1 MDFADEMTAFTD
13 WLETNPLEPS
23 AQTLLVHLMVIANKS
38 GYPEWFAV
46 TNPLLQ
52 AKVGISENSLT
63 KHRNTLIQKGRIE
76 YKNQGKQQAGKYRLI
91 FFTSNNAVKG
101 EVKHAVK
108 HEVKGE
114 VKGSALLRSFKDLN
128 SSSASSSASPDNPGY
143 ESFYTAH
150 ERVFGFPCNKIQS
163 RDLSVYIDQD
173 GLEEAL
179 VVRAIERAG
188 RASSEKYSFSLIT
201 KILDDYFHGG
211 ANTVA
216 AAIALDEQFSAAQRS
231 VKIGGTI
238 SKVGGGSSRRPSD
251 KNNKLAELKRK
262 REEAERLEASTSH

>member
-76 YKNQGKQQAGKYRLI
+76 YKNQGKQQAGKYRLT

-114 VKGSALLRSFKDLN
+114 VKGSALLRSFKDLDSSS
-128 SSSASSSASPDNPGY
+128 SSSADQP

-150 ERVFGFPCNKIQS
+150 KRVFGFDCNPFQANK
-163 RDLSVYIDQD
+163 LGVYIDQD
-173 GLEEAL
+173 GLEEA
-179 VVRAIERAG
+179 VVIRALERAAL
-188 RASSEKYSFSLIT
+188 ASKGYSFSLIT
-201 KILDDYFHGG
+201 TILDDYFHAG
-211 ANTVA
+211 ANTLDA
-216 AAIALDEQFSAAQRS
+216 ATALDVAFDSRKDNTQSRS
-231 VKIGGTI
+231 TKTVRLRKT
-238 SKVGGGSSRRPSD
+238 SFADMAKEA
-251 KNNKLAELKRK
+251 AEL
-262 REEAERLEASTSH
+262 

>member
-1 MDFADEMTAFTD
+1 MDFAEEMTAFTD

-46 TNPLLQ
+46 TNPMLV

-63 KHRNTLIQKGRIE
+63 KHRNMLIQKGRIE

-91 FFTSNNAVKG
+91 FFTSNNAVKS
-101 EVKHAVK
+101 EVKGSVK
-108 HEVKGE
+108 YAVKGE

-128 SSSASSSASPDNPGY
+128 SSSASSSVTPHAY
-143 ESFYTAH
+143 ESFYSAH

-173 GLEEAL
+173 GLEEAV

-188 RASSEKYSFSLIT
+188 RASSEKYQFGLIT
-201 KILDDYFHGG
+201 KILDDYFHSG
-211 ANTVA
+211 ARTLD
-216 AAIALDEQFSAAQRS
+216 AAIAMDEQFGAEHRS
-231 VKIGGTI
+231 WKIGGRTPNA
-238 SKVGGGSSRRPSD
+238 VGSTSSRPSG

-262 REEAERLEASTSH
+262 REEAERLEASASH

>member
-1 MDFADEMTAFTD
+1 MDFAEEMTAFTD

-76 YKNQGKQQAGKYRLI
+76 YKNQGKQQAGKYRLN

-101 EVKHAVK
+101 EVKAAVK
-108 HEVKGE
+108 YEVKGE
-114 VKGSALLRSFKDLN
+114 VKGSALFKDLKDLN
-128 SSSASSSASPDNPGY
+128 SSSASSSDAPPAN
-143 ESFYTAH
+143 ESFYSAH
-150 ERVFGFPCNKIQS
+150 ERVFGFPCNPLQA
-163 RDLSVYIDQD
+163 RTLSVYIDQD
-173 GLEEAL
+173 GLDEAV

-188 RASSEKYSFSLIT
+188 LASAEKYSFSLIT

-211 ANTVA
+211 ARTVST
-216 AAIALDEQFSAAQRS
+216 AIALDEQFSAAQKS
-231 VKIGGTI
+231 V
-238 SKVGGGSSRRPSD
+238 KVGGRISKTGGSPSGRASD
-251 KNNKLAELKRK
+251 KNNKIAELRRK
-262 REEAERLEASTSH
+262 REEAERLEASASH

>member
-76 YKNQGKQQAGKYRLI
+76 YKNQGKQQAGKYRLT
-91 FFTSNNAVKG
+91 FFTSNNAVKD
-101 EVKHAVK
+101 EVKRAVK

-128 SSSASSSASPDNPGY
+128 SSSSSSADQTEY
-143 ESFYTAH
+143 ESYYMAH
-150 ERVFGFPCNKIQS
+150 KRVFGFECNPIQANK
-163 RDLSVYIDQD
+163 LGVYIDQD
-173 GLEEAL
+173 GLEEA
-179 VVRAIERAG
+179 VVIRAIERAG
-188 RASSEKYSFSLIT
+188 LASKGYRFNLIT
-201 KILDDYFHGG
+201 TILDDYFHAG
-211 ANTVA
+211 AITISA
-216 AAIALDEQFSAAQRS
+216 AVALDAAFDASQQSTTNRAPKS
-231 VKIGGTI
+231 GGNTP
-238 SKVGGGSSRRPSD
+238 KKQGGRVD
-251 KNNKLAELKRK
+251 KLADLR
-262 REEAERLEASTSH
+262 RRAEEEKQIEASASH

>member
-63 KHRNTLIQKGRIE
+63 KHRNTLIQKGRID

-150 ERVFGFPCNKIQS
+150 ERVFGFPCNPIQS
-163 RDLSVYIDQD
+163 RNLNVYIDQD
-173 GLEEAL
+173 GLEEA
-179 VVRAIERAG
+179 VVIRAIERAG
-188 RASSEKYSFSLIT
+188 LASAKYSFSLIT
-201 KILDDYFHGG
+201 TILDDYFHGG
-211 ANTVA
+211 ARTLA
-216 AAIALDEQFSAAQRS
+216 AAIELDKQFSASQKAA
-231 VKIGGTI
+231 
-238 SKVGGGSSRRPSD
+238 SKVPKSGGSTQNKQNGRVDKIADLRRR
-251 KNNKLAELKRK
+251 A
-262 REEAERLEASTSH
+262 EEARKLEESASH

>member
-108 HEVKGE
+108 YAAKGE
-114 VKGSALLRSFKDLN
+114 VKGSALFKDLKDLN
-128 SSSASSSASPDNPGY
+128 SSSASSSDAQPEY
-143 ESFYTAH
+143 ESFYSAH

-173 GLEEAL
+173 GLEED
-179 VVRAIERAG
+179 VVIRAIERAG
-188 RASSEKYSFSLIT
+188 RASAEKYSFSLIT

-211 ANTVA
+211 ARTLD
-216 AAIALDEQFSAAQRS
+216 AAIELDKRFSDSQKT
-231 VKIGGTI
+231 V
-238 SKVGGGSSRRPSD
+238 SKVLKSGGSVQKQNGRVDKIADLRRR
-251 KNNKLAELKRK
+251 A
-262 REEAERLEASTSH
+262 EEARKLEESASH